1 MFRHAGNFSKAEL
14 VSGIRPGVFESLSVF
29 DHMVKQRTF
38 DQYRCHRSPFP
49 FVRHSLGL
57 ARHTKRRFDAATNN
71 HLDMD
76 DTFEVTASRRPV
88 LLPGEVEIRK
98 EANVSLYQGESKVT
112 SGGAVTITTQRII
125 FQGPDANVACPL
137 ESVVEIQE
145 RTPWMGKSKLL
156 LFFSPPRAGVVG
168 MACVWCVCGVGVDS
182 V

>member
-1 MFRHAGNFSKAEL
+1 
-14 VSGIRPGVFESLSVF
+14 
-29 DHMVKQRTF
+29 
-38 DQYRCHRSPFP
+38 
-49 FVRHSLGL
+49 
-57 ARHTKRRFDAATNN
+57 
-71 HLDMD
+71 MD

-112 SGGAVTITTQRII
+112 SGGAVTITTQRIL